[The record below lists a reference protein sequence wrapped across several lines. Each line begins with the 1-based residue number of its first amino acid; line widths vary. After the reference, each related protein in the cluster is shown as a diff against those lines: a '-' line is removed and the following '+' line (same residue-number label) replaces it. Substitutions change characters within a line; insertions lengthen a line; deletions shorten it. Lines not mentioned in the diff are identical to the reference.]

1 MNVPLVSAVMPCLN
15 EEDTLGLCISKA
27 IGCFRGL
34 GIEGQVVVADNGST
48 DRSVE
53 IAEQLGAKVVHQPV
67 KGYGAALM
75 AGIEAADGEI
85 IVIGDSDDSYDWSNI
100 GPFILRIQEDYDL
113 VMGNRFK
120 GGIEQGAMPP
130 LHRYLGNPVLSLF
143 ARVVCHAP
151 VGDFH
156 CGMRAFTKTAYRQM
170 GLMTL
175 GMEFASEM
183 VINAA
188 RNDLRITEIPIK
200 LFPDKRSHPPHLRS
214 FRDGWR
220 HLRFMM
226 TYAPDHLFAIPGA
239 LMLIFGL
246 ALQVIL
252 VGGPTRAF
260 GFPLGIHFLALGS
273 LLTLAGYNVLNL
285 GILGKVIVG
294 IKHPKLKSRVASW
307 IIKRFSLE
315 RLLLIGG
322 LLALGGVVADFL
334 ILSTWVRHI
343 GESLEETVHP
353 AFVASTAI
361 VLGLNVM
368 LSAFLLE
375 LLLNEERSHHS
386 SGLRS

>member
-15 EEDTLGLCISKA
+15 EEDALGLCISKA
-27 IGCFRGL
+27 IRCFREL
-34 GIEGQVVVADNGST
+34 GIEGQVIVADNGST

-100 GPFILRIQEDYDL
+100 GPFILRIQEGYDL

-130 LHRYLGNPVLSLF
+130 LHRYLGNPVLSLI
-143 ARVVCHAP
+143 ARVVCRAP

-188 RNDLRITEIPIK
+188 RNGLRITEIPIR

>member
-1 MNVPLVSAVMPCLN
+1 MPCLN
-15 EEDTLGLCISKA
+15 EEETLGLCISKA
-27 IGCFRGL
+27 ISCFREL
-34 GIEGQVVVADNGST
+34 GIAGQVVVADNGST

-67 KGYGAALM
+67 RGYGAALM

-85 IVIGDSDDSYDWSNI
+85 IVIGDSDDSYDWNDI

-130 LHRYLGNPVLSLF
+130 LHRYLGNPVLSTI
-143 ARVVCHAP
+143 ARVVCRAP

-170 GLMTL
+170 GLMTK

-183 VINAA
+183 VFNAA
-188 RNDLRITEIPIK
+188 RNGLRITEIPIK

-220 HLRFMM
+220 HLRFIM
-226 TYAPDHLFAIPGA
+226 TYAPDHLFLIPGT
-239 LMLIFGL
+239 LMLILGL
-246 ALQVIL
+246 ALQL
-252 VGGPTRAF
+252 ALASGPVHF
-260 GFPLGIHFLALGS
+260 LGFSLGIHFLALGS
-273 LLTLAGYNVLNL
+273 LLTLGGYNVLNL
-285 GILGKVIVG
+285 GILGKVIVAL
-294 IKHPKLKSRVASW
+294 KHPGLKSRIASW
-307 IIKRFSLE
+307 FMEGFSLE
-315 RLLLIGG
+315 GWLILGG
-322 LLALGGVVADFL
+322 LITLGGLAVDMIIFFD
-334 ILSTWVRHI
+334 WMRRI
-343 GESLEETVHP
+343 GEPLEETVHL

-368 LSAFLLE
+368 LSSFLLN
-375 LLLNEERSHHS
+375 LLLSEDRPHH
-386 SGLRS
+386 

>member
-1 MNVPLVSAVMPCLN
+1 MNAPLVSAVMPCLN
-15 EEDTLGLCISKA
+15 EEETLGICISKV
-27 IGCFRGL
+27 IGCFRRL

-48 DRSVE
+48 DRSIE
-53 IAEQLGAKVVHQPV
+53 IAKQFGAKVVHQPV

-100 GPFILRIQEDYDL
+100 GPFILRIQEGCDL

-130 LHRYLGNPVLSLF
+130 LHRYLGNPVLSF
-143 ARVVCHAP
+143 IARVVCRAP

-156 CGMRAFTKTAYRQM
+156 CGMRAFTKAAYRQM

-188 RNDLRITEIPIK
+188 RNGLRITEIPIR

-220 HLRFMM
+220 HLRFIM
-226 TYAPDHLFAIPGA
+226 TYAPDHLFLIPGVF
-239 LMLIFGL
+239 MLILGL
-246 ALQVIL
+246 ALQAIL
-252 VGGPTRAF
+252 ADGPTCVF

-294 IKHPKLKSRVASW
+294 TKHPKLKSRVASW
-307 IIKRFSLE
+307 FIKRFSLE
-315 RLLLIGG
+315 KGLLLGG
-322 LLALGGVVADFL
+322 LLAFGGIVADFL
-334 ILSTWVRHI
+334 ILSTWLRQI
-343 GESLEETVHP
+343 GEPLEETVHP

-375 LLLNEERSHHS
+375 LLLNEERSHRS
-386 SGLRS
+386 SGLQS

>member
-1 MNVPLVSAVMPCLN
+1 MNAPLVTAVMPCLN
-15 EEDTLGLCISKA
+15 EGETLDLCISKA
-27 IGCFRGL
+27 IGCFQTL
-34 GIEGQVVVADNGST
+34 GIEGQIVVADNGST

-53 IAEQLGAKVVHQPV
+53 IARQLGAKVVHQPV

-100 GPFILRIQEDYDL
+100 GPFILRIQEGYDL

-130 LHRYLGNPVLSLF
+130 LHRYLGNPVLSLA
-143 ARVVCHAP
+143 ARVVSHAP

-188 RNDLRITEIPIK
+188 RNGLRITEIPIK
-200 LFPDKRSHPPHLRS
+200 LFPDKRSHSPHLRS
-214 FRDGWR
+214 FSDGWR
-220 HLRFMM
+220 HLRFIM

-239 LMLIFGL
+239 FMLILGL
-246 ALQVIL
+246 ALQL
-252 VGGPTRAF
+252 VLINGPAHLF
-260 GFPLGIHFLALGS
+260 GFYLGIHFLALGS
-273 LLTLAGYNVLNL
+273 LLTLGGYNVLNL
-285 GILGKVIVG
+285 GILGKVIVTL
-294 IKHPKLKSRVASW
+294 KHPKLKGHIASW
-307 IIKRFSLE
+307 FIERFSLE
-315 RLLLIGG
+315 NWLILGG
-322 LLALGGVVADFL
+322 LLTLGGLATDTVIFVD
-334 ILSTWVRHI
+334 WMHRI
-343 GESLEETVHP
+343 GEPMEETVHL
-353 AFVASTAI
+353 AFVASTMI

-368 LSAFLLE
+368 LNAFLLN
-375 LLLNEERSHHS
+375 LLLSEDRPHA
-386 SGLRS
+386 